1 MSELNDLIA
10 KRDELDKEIAE
21 LKRSKRSEAITQ
33 AKALI
38 AEFDL
43 TKQEL
48 FTKSDS
54 SIKSANAVTA
64 PGKYRDP
71 VTKKTWT
78 GHGKT
83 PKWISESGKDKS
95 EFLTV

>member
-1 MSELNDLIA
+1 MSELEELIA
-10 KRDELDKEIAE
+10 KRDALDKEIND
-21 LKRSKRSEAITQ
+21 LRKSKRSEAITQ

-48 FTKSDS
+48 FTKPDS
-54 SIKSANAVTA
+54 SDKSANAVKA
-64 PGKYRDP
+64 PAKYRDP

-95 EFLTV
+95 EFLIA